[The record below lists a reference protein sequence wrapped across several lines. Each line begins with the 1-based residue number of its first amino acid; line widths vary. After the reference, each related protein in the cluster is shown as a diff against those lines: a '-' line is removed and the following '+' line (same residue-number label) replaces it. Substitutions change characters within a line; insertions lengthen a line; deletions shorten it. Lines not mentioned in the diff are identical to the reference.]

1 MAHGVI
7 PPFSNY
13 LVSRDFF
20 QKVPIDRALT
30 DDVAL
35 LGEAANEV
43 VVACEVAQM
52 LQSITRRAYHDY
64 LAYGFLDLRD
74 AEGAFSLSERRFVS
88 LLTAVMLDL
97 DGAVDALGK
106 LLPYMRQT
114 GASEWRV
121 LLDGAMDSN
130 VRAVEDELGQLVKDG
145 SKDVC
150 THVPEEVGCVQLER
164 ILSSN

>member
-13 LVSRDFF
+13 LVTRDFF
-20 QKVPIDRALT
+20 QKVPIDCALT
-30 DDVAL
+30 EDVEL

-64 LAYGFLDLRD
+64 LAYGYSDLRD
-74 AEGAFSLSERRFVS
+74 GDGAFQLSERRVIA
-88 LLTAVMLDL
+88 LLAAVMLDL
-97 DGAVDALGK
+97 DGAEDALGK
-106 LLPYMRQT
+106 LLPHMKRS
-114 GASEWRV
+114 APKEWRILV
-121 LLDGAMDSN
+121 DGVMDSN
-130 VRAVEDELGQLVKDG
+130 IRAVEDELGQIVRDG

-150 THVPEEVGCVQLER
+150 THVPEEVGSIQLER
-164 ILSSN
+164 LLSTN

>member
-1 MAHGVI
+1 MAHGII

-13 LVSRDFF
+13 LVTRDFF

-30 DDVAL
+30 EDVEL
-35 LGEAANEV
+35 LGEAANKV

-64 LAYGFLDLRD
+64 LAYGFSDLRD
-74 AEGAFSLSERRFVS
+74 ANGSFQLSERRFIA

-97 DGAVDALGK
+97 DGAESALGK
-106 LLPYMRQT
+106 LLPHMRD
-114 GASEWRV
+114 SEPKEWRV
-121 LLDGAMDSN
+121 LVDGVMDSN
-130 VRAVEDELGQLVKDG
+130 IRAVEDELGQIVKDG

-150 THVPEEVGCVQLER
+150 VHVPEEVGSIQLER
-164 ILSSN
+164 LLSNN